1 VLKLISGRLGG
12 WLEGEARRSILRK
25 VAPRRAGP
33 PLAAKTGRSKIQ
45 KWCVTETANFKND
58 QPDDEPVD
66 LRQSRKRL
74 SGRKCCSQ
82 REPNAKPSLF
92 ADLEP
97 SEPDD
102 RPVDRPVDRPTLLM
116 FNTLKTL

>member
-1 VLKLISGRLGG
+1 M
-12 WLEGEARRSILRK
+12 LRYCNGK
-25 VAPRRAGP
+25 
-33 PLAAKTGRSKIQ
+33 
-45 KWCVTETANFKND
+45 FKE
-58 QPDDEPVD
+58 PDDEPVD
-66 LRQSRKRL
+66 LRQFRKRL

-102 RPVDRPVDRPTLLM
+102 QPVDRPVDRPTLLM
-116 FNTLKTL
+116 FNALKTL

>member
-1 VLKLISGRLGG
+1 MNLGRLGG

-25 VAPRRAGP
+25 VRAEARGP
-33 PLAAKTGRSKIQ
+33 ATRCEIGRSKIQ
-45 KWCVTETANFKND
+45 KCCVTETANLKND

-74 SGRKCCSQ
+74 SGRKCCSH

-102 RPVDRPVDRPTLLM
+102 RPVDRPVDHPTLLM